1 VSVDTAPINPGALQG
16 FWSWFVENEEKIRK
30 AYDADSEDLLV
41 ALISPALSEVS
52 DRLGWELG
60 PYALPNYSF
69 VISPECR
76 EDVALARRVAE
87 AAPEID
93 CWTIFCGKPPKDL
106 TSLTFEVAGREI
118 CCDDWRYRMT
128 SYNRGEFVDLEI
140 FFEEA
145 NAPPA
150 GEEMVVCELAV
161 EALVGQ
167 AVSLERVGDI
177 EHCLVSSA
185 EEISKTSPMRHL
197 KEHLERVLSPYQ

>member
-1 VSVDTAPINPGALQG
+1 
-16 FWSWFVENEEKIRK
+16 
-30 AYDADSEDLLV
+30 
-41 ALISPALSEVS
+41 LISPALSRLS

-76 EDVALARRVAE
+76 EDVALARRIAE
-87 AAPEID
+87 AAPKID
-93 CWTIFCGKPPKDL
+93 RWTIFCGKPPKDL
-106 TSLTFEVAGREI
+106 TSLTFEVAGRET

-150 GEEMVVCELAV
+150 GDEMELCELAV

-167 AVSLERVGDI
+167 AVSLERVGHI
-177 EHCLVSSA
+177 EHRLMSNV
-185 EEISKTSPMRHL
+185 EEVPRTSPLRHL
-197 KEHLERVLSPYQ
+197 GEHVERVLAPDH